1 MGVGSLGR
9 CAARLGFGFHDSIV
23 CRFCLAWFEFSRT
36 WVIAILPVDGV
47 VGAWI
52 LVSELECGDVSLDT
66 GSVAMRTS

>member
-23 CRFCLAWFEFSRT
+23 CRVCLAWFEFSRT

-52 LVSELECGDVSLDT
+52 LVSELERGDVSLDT

>member
-1 MGVGSLGR
+1 M
-9 CAARLGFGFHDSIV
+9 
-23 CRFCLAWFEFSRT
+23 AWFEFSRT

-52 LVSELECGDVSLDT
+52 LVSELERGDVSLDT